1 MKNKDLME
9 GMEGVELTDEQLLI
23 ERTAQAEEHNN
34 LIKDLSRKEEE
45 IRVRMK
51 TIQDEIDSYYAQR
64 EEKVKEWESLTK
76 EKLLDS
82 IKIENEARDF
92 RTKYTTALEEL
103 NADKDNF
110 EIYRA
115 DTKKS
120 LEEENTRLVEEAESL
135 KRYKIKLDQ
144 RLENLVLR
152 ETFLHQIGG

>member
-9 GMEGVELTDEQLLI
+9 GMEGVELTDEQLQI
-23 ERTAQAEEHNN
+23 ERAAQAEEHNN

-45 IRVRMK
+45 IRARMK
-51 TIQDEIDSYYAQR
+51 TIQEEIDACYAQR
-64 EEKVKEWESLTK
+64 EEKIRELESLAK

-82 IKIENEARDF
+82 IKIENEAKDF

-103 NADKDNF
+103 NANRDYF

-120 LEEENTRLVEEAESL
+120 LEEENKRLVEESENL